1 MEACTCQ
8 NGLISRKTPRIFI
21 ANSRKLM
28 NIYEKCAS
36 YFPKTMAGGRV
47 KGNFFRN
54 ASILWHF
61 VPEFKLVSGACSV
74 SLQIIVDENRS
85 FESGTNP
92 HPVSRPN
99 CVNVQTV
106 WSQSSSS
113 VISLLWENGH
123 WSPPHLLHLN
133 LWASSLFILTIKSDE
148 ILNYKINDINIFST
162 NNTEDNPTVIQF
174 FQCTIRQLEDI
185 INIR

>member
-1 MEACTCQ
+1 MHH
-8 NGLISRKTPRIFI
+8 I
-21 ANSRKLM
+21 
-28 NIYEKCAS
+28 
-36 YFPKTMAGGRV
+36 FPKQWQGGGS
-47 KGNFFRN
+47 KAIFSEIHPFCDM
-54 ASILWHF
+54 
-61 VPEFKLVSGACSV
+61 PEFKLVSGACSV
-74 SLQIIVDENRS
+74 SHIQIIVDENRS

-92 HPVSRPN
+92 HPVSASGLAPN

-148 ILNYKINDINIFST
+148 ILNYKINYINIFST

-174 FQCTIRQLEDI
+174 SQCTIRQLEDI